1 VFCRISRPTNINDNA
16 TAAAERSWATLLR
29 ELVIQIFWLAA
40 LANDLGLSCTSQNA
54 DREA

>member
-40 LANDLGLSCTSQNA
+40 LANDFGFDL
-54 DREA
+54 REPRCSRD